1 MTENSFAFRL
11 KELLEHKKLTL
22 QAVATVLDVSRPA
35 VHKWT
40 RGGEIDYDNLRRL
53 ATFLGVNW
61 IWLRY
66 GEEAQRDL
74 AAAAP
79 VELPMTDVR
88 RRYTAEIMESEA
100 RMKLAQENARIVTWE
115 WNLITDAVTY
125 SANVEAVYG
134 WPINRNA
141 DFWPH
146 VPADDAAMMHEVY
159 EHSIAS
165 GDAHE
170 IDFRIV
176 DPAGETRWIAS
187 RATPLRDADGR
198 IVKMVGIS
206 MDNTARM
213 TAEEALR
220 RSEARFR
227 SIFENASGGI
237 AYTGLDG
244 RWLKVNQTL
253 CELLGYSAN
262 ELTALTFQ
270 SLTLEDDLVENLAQL
285 DRLLA
290 GDIRMYSLQ
299 KRFRRKDGSV
309 IWVNVKTSLQRNPD
323 TGEPAHLVTVI
334 DDITVQ
340 RTRLAVLEEAAGEA
354 ELLFDAAG
362 LGRWRFDAAT
372 GGFSAD
378 AQAMR
383 LLLGREQA
391 GELGQAQWWRL
402 WSPES
407 AEWLEGALRES
418 RFDGVVRRHDGVALR
433 LFAARHPRET
443 HRWLGAVDRVEA

>member
-22 QAVATVLDVSRPA
+22 QAVATALGVSRPA

-53 ATFLGVNW
+53 AAFLNVNW

-74 AAAAP
+74 ANAEP

-88 RRYTAEIMESEA
+88 RRYTAEIMENEA

-125 SANVEAVYG
+125 STNVEAVYG
-134 WPINRNA
+134 WPIGRNE

-146 VPADDAAMMHEVY
+146 VPDADAAMMRGVY

-165 GDAHE
+165 GEPHE

-187 RATPLRDADGR
+187 RATPIRDADGR

-206 MDNTARM
+206 MDNTARK

-227 SIFENASGGI
+227 AIFENASGGI
-237 AYTGLDG
+237 AYIGLDG
-244 RWLKVNQTL
+244 RWLKANQTL
-253 CELLGYSAN
+253 CELLGYTDE
-262 ELTALTFQ
+262 ELSALTFQ
-270 SLTLEDDLVENLAQL
+270 SLTLEDDLADNLVQL

-290 GDIRMYSLQ
+290 GEISMYSLE

-323 TGEPAHLVTVI
+323 NGEPEHLVTVI
-334 DDITVQ
+334 DDITAQ
-340 RTRLAVLEEAAGEA
+340 HTRVAVLEQAASEA

-362 LGRWRFDAAT
+362 IGRWRWDAAS
-372 GGFSAD
+372 GRVMAD
-378 AQAMR
+378 AVAMR
-383 LLLGREQA
+383 LLIGQEQA

-402 WSPES
+402 WSAES
-407 AEWLEGALRES
+407 ATQLEMALGDE
-418 RFDGVVRRHDGVALR
+418 RFSGVVQRHDGVTLR
-433 LFAARHPRET
+433 LFIARHPQQAGL
-443 HRWLGAVDRVEA
+443 WLGGVSRLDG

>member
-22 QAVATVLDVSRPA
+22 QAVATVLGVSRPA

-53 ATFLGVNW
+53 AAFLGVNW

-79 VELPMTDVR
+79 VELPMTEVR

-134 WPINRNA
+134 WPIGRNE

-146 VPADDAAMMHEVY
+146 VPADDAAMMREVY
-159 EHSIAS
+159 EHSIAT

-170 IDFRIV
+170 IDFRLV
-176 DPAGETRWIAS
+176 DPDGATRWIAS

-206 MDNTARM
+206 MDNTARK

-227 SIFENASGGI
+227 AIFENASGGI
-237 AYTGLDG
+237 AYIGLDG

-290 GDIRMYSLQ
+290 GDIAMYSLQ

-323 TGEPAHLVTVI
+323 SGEPEYLVTVI
-334 DDITVQ
+334 DDVTAQ
-340 RTRLAVLEEAAGEA
+340 HTRAAALEEAAGEA

-362 LGRWRFDAAT
+362 IGRWRCDAAS
-372 GGFSAD
+372 GRVMLDVA
-378 AQAMR
+378 AMR
-383 LLLGREQA
+383 LLTGEGRA
-391 GELGQAQWWRL
+391 GELSAEEWRALWSADSVERFEMALDRERFCFAGKRQDGTTVQLFGTRVPGAAQWLGGVMRQ
-402 WSPES
+402 
-407 AEWLEGALRES
+407 
-418 RFDGVVRRHDGVALR
+418 DG
-433 LFAARHPRET
+433 
-443 HRWLGAVDRVEA
+443 